1 MKNYNFRTLTMRIIA
16 SFMVVIVL
24 ISGFIFYNYVKNSE
38 MERNAEELVNK
49 QIVMVMANQ
58 KVAASVTVRAA
69 ASTNYIVTGQNLY
82 LDIFKDYS
90 NIAEE
95 NNELLMKLDP
105 ENAEKRQQVAQEAT
119 EWRESIEKNVFEVQQ
134 NGNEELAI
142 ENLKVINDE
151 ATVVRKQYD
160 ALAAENAEQIKELGT
175 EVIDTTKST
184 KTTGLI
190 IGAIIILLGV
200 TIAFIT
206 ARSISSPIKEI
217 SKRMEVLSKG
227 DLTEVDIETER
238 KDELGVL
245 VNSTNEMTTQLRRI
259 LASIHDVSNTV
270 ASNSEELSQSANE
283 VKEGSGQIAH
293 TMVELSDGM
302 ETQTKRT
309 NELADTVSEFKENV
323 TSVTAA
329 GIVLEKNST
338 NVNQLTAS
346 GQNLMRKSTQQM
358 QLIDTI
364 MQKSVVKVEGL
375 QQQSQEITQLVKVIK
390 DIANQTNLLA
400 LNAAIEAARAG
411 EHGKG
416 FAVVADEVRKLA
428 EQVQLSIGDISSIV
442 GSIQQETTD
451 VTASLHEGYKE
462 VNRGTAQI
470 KETNETFDEI
480 SVAVNEME
488 SNITRISTTIADFDS
503 NTTVIN
509 TTIQELASLS
519 EEVTAA
525 IYETT
530 ATVEQT
536 ASIIEEMA
544 NSNEQLAQSAEK
556 LNSEVNHFKL

>member
-1 MKNYNFRTLTMRIIA
+1 MKIYNFKTITMRILL
-16 SFMVVIVL
+16 SFIVIIVL
-24 ISGFIFYNYVKNSE
+24 ISGYIFYSYMKNSE
-38 MERNAEELVNK
+38 MEKNAEELVKK

-69 ASTNYIVTGQNLY
+69 ASTNYIVTGQDLY

-90 NIAEE
+90 KIAEE

-134 NGNEELAI
+134 KGNEKLAV

-160 ALAAENAEQIKELGT
+160 ALAAENAKQIKELGT
-175 EVIDTTKST
+175 EVIETTKTTKS
-184 KTTGLI
+184 TGLI
-190 IGAIIILLGV
+190 IGVIIMLLGV
-200 TIAFIT
+200 TIAFIS
-206 ARSISSPIKEI
+206 ARSISRPIKEI
-217 SKRMEVLSKG
+217 SNRMKILSKG
-227 DLTEVDIETER
+227 DLSTAAIQTDR
-238 KDELGVL
+238 KDELGLL

-259 LASIHDVSNTV
+259 LTSIHDVSNIV
-270 ASNSEELSQSANE
+270 ASNSEQLSQSANE

-302 ETQTKRT
+302 ETQTNRT

-323 TSVTAA
+323 SSVMEA
-329 GIVLEKNST
+329 GVVLEKNSI
-338 NVNQLTAS
+338 NVNQLTAT
-346 GQNLMRKSTQQM
+346 GQDLMRKSTQQM

-375 QQQSQEITQLVKVIK
+375 QHQSQEITQLVKVIK

-442 GSIQQETTD
+442 GSIQQETTA
-451 VTASLHEGYKE
+451 VTASLQEGYKE

-488 SNITRISTTIADFDS
+488 SNITQISMTISSFDS

-544 NSNEQLAQSAEK
+544 NSNEQLAQSAET